1 MYHFVL
7 NIRIGEPRL
16 ERFKSNKLFVQFK
29 QYYSLTEDSYG
40 WYNNKKMTSNLIK
53 NEEQYII
60 FVIYAL
66 DFGVEEL
73 VEFLVGD

>member
-1 MYHFVL
+1 MIL
-7 NIRIGEPRL
+7 
-16 ERFKSNKLFVQFK
+16 
-29 QYYSLTEDSYG
+29 
-40 WYNNKKMTSNLIK
+40 NLIK